1 MTLLHPLSKFLVTS
15 HNSGDIKIWDT
26 ASNFLEM
33 RAIPKAHAGPIYK
46 ISMWRRFL
54 VSAGSDKTV
63 KFWNPE
69 TWTCVANGIGG
80 HGKAIY
86 DIITTSCSRC
96 VAGVSIEDRETLDL
110 DKETGAE
117 VASVLATVGADG
129 KLLFWDP
136 LSMIEHER
144 EEKNTKPMHHVA
156 TVHIP
161 RKEEIKPQI
170 LTSGCFSPDGAVLML
185 ADRSAQVH
193 IFSGFASIYLLCEPK
208 GTATKAVEDESL
220 LLDDETSADDGE
232 EESKVS
238 TSRK

>member
-86 DIITTSCSRC
+86 DIWINNN
-96 VAGVSIEDRETLDL
+96 SINLLQSTIFWISLDAVFI
-110 DKETGAE
+110 GWIN
-117 VASVLATVGADG
+117 
-129 KLLFWDP
+129 LLYAPFKSKNNFLF
-136 LSMIEHER
+136 LSLIDFYF
-144 EEKNTKPMHHVA
+144 TF
-156 TVHIP
+156 I
-161 RKEEIKPQI
+161 
-170 LTSGCFSPDGAVLML
+170 
-185 ADRSAQVH
+185 
-193 IFSGFASIYLLCEPK
+193 
-208 GTATKAVEDESL
+208 SL
-220 LLDDETSADDGE
+220 LLAVA
-232 EESKVS
+232 VS
-238 TSRK
+238 YFLNSLDLLIAIITIFHFIFYIYIKINFKKFINSLS